1 MCFIGGVT
9 HSNLVVNEKVFSL
22 EAPKGPS
29 VARELTRALCP
40 DCQVLPLTQM
50 MFLSFYLSHSVD
62 VVYNV

>member
-29 VARELTRALCP
+29 VGRELTRALCP
-40 DCQVLPLTQM
+40 DCQVL
-50 MFLSFYLSHSVD
+50 FLSFYLSHSVD